1 MIISNLIK
9 SNCSHLK
16 VKYEELSKLVLS
28 ANLKFPSFMEDSFKY
43 FLIILDIYFPIFDVT
58 YIELDKKKE
67 LDITAVPCPARTQI

>member
-28 ANLKFPSFMEDSFKY
+28 ANLEIPSFMEDSFRY
-43 FLIILDIYFPIFDVT
+43 FPIILDIYFPIFKLGIHGMDERSLG
-58 YIELDKKKE
+58 YHCRLLPEF
-67 LDITAVPCPARTQI
+67 